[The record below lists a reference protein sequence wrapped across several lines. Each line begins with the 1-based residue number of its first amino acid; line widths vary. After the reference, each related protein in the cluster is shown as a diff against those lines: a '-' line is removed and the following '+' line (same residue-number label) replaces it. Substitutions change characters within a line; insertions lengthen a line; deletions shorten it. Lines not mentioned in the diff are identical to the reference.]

1 LTVKSHLLHDKLHSN
16 RNDNEINDRK
26 AVGCKLY
33 FLAKIARF
41 EIDNKTDF
49 IKRDLVLKL

>member
-1 LTVKSHLLHDKLHSN
+1 VHDKLHSN

-26 AVGCKLY
+26 AVGCEFY

-41 EIDNKTDF
+41 EIDNKTDY
-49 IKRDLVLKL
+49 IKRALVFKL